1 MTDIKNSLIA
11 KINNPKEFFS
21 ELHSICMSEYQEK
34 TKQLPKVIVEINKE
48 EGVDFCE
55 MAVAAMNDGFGC
67 FNVTPVLD
75 DSLSDMELNM
85 DSVLSLMECLFEG
98 MKNDM
103 AGHVQF
109 KPFEGLITKQPEF
122 LRRLLLEL
130 LKQNKPFIVG
140 YISSI
145 YQGLSKGDENN
156 VHKELINLITYKSE
170 YVLMAIADALGA
182 LNYKTT
188 KNLKLVKGTLH
199 ALEELECKKSN
210 DIDYI
215 IILAYMKLL
224 NYSEKPKK
232 KIVKYSESESLTVKN
247 AVSRVLFLS
256 QGDCGNED
264 WFSEALLNLSDVDCT
279 YKGIIDNLDYVLS
292 GLIENNNNFQ
302 LAETFFISWIIN
314 SNYHS
319 KSEELSELFNST
331 FAAFLNRRDN
341 LEKLLT
347 KLFNHDDMKAHSAAS
362 EIVSYCKLRKVPD
375 LKLDKQLLKSLS
387 YVDCLY
393 ICRKILGYVISSEYL
408 CSLCFSVFDAFPRNK
423 KIQGLIYEV
432 FRFHIG
438 ASYPGKTIEFL
449 KDVSSQTKSKNKKEV
464 ASQVVQDIENY
475 YSQVD
480 NLSKLKEMVAP
491 RQRMH
496 KIHIER
502 NKKMAVAMEES
513 QSKSPFMSMVSKV
526 MIKHGTGSF
535 YFMNGKYS
543 EINKMGKFSTTM
555 EIPHTEIT
563 HPVDSAMDSMNF
575 RLARRG
581 E

>member
-1 MTDIKNSLIA
+1 
-11 KINNPKEFFS
+11 
-21 ELHSICMSEYQEK
+21 
-34 TKQLPKVIVEINKE
+34 
-48 EGVDFCE
+48 
-55 MAVAAMNDGFGC
+55 
-67 FNVTPVLD
+67 
-75 DSLSDMELNM
+75 
-85 DSVLSLMECLFEG
+85 
-98 MKNDM
+98 
-103 AGHVQF
+103 
-109 KPFEGLITKQPEF
+109 
-122 LRRLLLEL
+122 
-130 LKQNKPFIVG
+130 
-140 YISSI
+140 
-145 YQGLSKGDENN
+145 
-156 VHKELINLITYKSE
+156 
-170 YVLMAIADALGA
+170 
-182 LNYKTT
+182 
-188 KNLKLVKGTLH
+188 
-199 ALEELECKKSN
+199 
-210 DIDYI
+210 
-215 IILAYMKLL
+215 
-224 NYSEKPKK
+224 
-232 KIVKYSESESLTVKN
+232 
-247 AVSRVLFLS
+247 
-256 QGDCGNED
+256 
-264 WFSEALLNLSDVDCT
+264 
-279 YKGIIDNLDYVLS
+279 
-292 GLIENNNNFQ
+292 
-302 LAETFFISWIIN
+302 
-314 SNYHS
+314 
-319 KSEELSELFNST
+319 
-331 FAAFLNRRDN
+331 
-341 LEKLLT
+341 
-347 KLFNHDDMKAHSAAS
+347 
-362 EIVSYCKLRKVPD
+362 PD